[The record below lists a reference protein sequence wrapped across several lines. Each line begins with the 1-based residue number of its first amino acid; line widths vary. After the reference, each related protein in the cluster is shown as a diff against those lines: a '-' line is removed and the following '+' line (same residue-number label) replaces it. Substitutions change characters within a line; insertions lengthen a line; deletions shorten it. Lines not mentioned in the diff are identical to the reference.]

1 MCNKPVHF
9 IVSKVE
15 DKASAMM
22 TGKDPAEK
30 VPSGFIE
37 SYTHFQKL
45 TRGQIIFTEF
55 GGYKKVKR
63 RDK

>member
-37 SYTHFQKL
+37 SYTCL
-45 TRGQIIFTEF
+45 LYTSDAADEERL
-55 GGYKKVKR
+55 V
-63 RDK
+63 